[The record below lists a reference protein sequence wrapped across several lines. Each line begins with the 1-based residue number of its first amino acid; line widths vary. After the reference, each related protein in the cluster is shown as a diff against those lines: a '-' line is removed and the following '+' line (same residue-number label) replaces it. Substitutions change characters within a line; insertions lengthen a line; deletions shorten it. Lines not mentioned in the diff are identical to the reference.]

1 MLIELK
7 NKRRLPA
14 IDIFRGL
21 AIAVMLLVNSL
32 PNFEQ
37 AYPLLLHAPWAGL
50 TLADLAF
57 PGFVFI
63 MGTAGALWFPNGAGS
78 GQKERNAIPGSARSQ
93 RWSAETI
100 R

>member
-1 MLIELK
+1 MLIEFK

-14 IDIFRGL
+14 VDIFRGL
-21 AIAVMLLVNSL
+21 AIAIMLLVNSL

-57 PGFVFI
+57 PGFGFI
-63 MGTAGALWFPNGAGS
+63 MGAAGALWFPKPKGTIHGISSISSSGA
-78 GQKERNAIPGSARSQ
+78 RRC
-93 RWSAETI
+93 
-100 R
+100 